1 MRKLMWFAIGFAGA
15 CAVFAYGMGNVW
27 IFPSVLLAVLAGIA
41 AVIIS
46 SRKSL
51 MQPLLGILAGCMA
64 GTIWFGMFH
73 FAYVRP
79 VTMLDGEQVRL
90 TITSSDYS
98 RITEYGAVL
107 EGTSEIGDHTYQ
119 LWVYLSDQTVLRPGD
134 SVTGD
139 FYIRLTTPG
148 GLRESTIFQGK
159 GIFLVAS
166 QRGELEI
173 LCPETIEKR
182 HYPALLAE
190 TIRKRLAELF
200 PEDVYPFTK
209 ALLLGDTLDL
219 DYGLD
224 TAFKISGI
232 RHIVAVS
239 GLHISILYGL
249 ICIVTLRKRFLTA
262 AVGIPVLILFA
273 AVAGLTPSA
282 LRACIMVSLMLLA
295 QLLNREYDPP
305 TALSFAVLVML
316 SVNPM
321 AVVSASLQLSAGCV
335 AGIFLFS
342 QPVCDWL
349 KERIPGKKGIRAKIR
364 NAVCTSISLS
374 LSAMSLTAPLCAC
387 YFGMVSLIG
396 PLTNLLTLWVVNLI
410 FNGLVV
416 TGILYLISP
425 AAAAFLASLLAWP
438 IRYVQELA
446 RMVAAF
452 PLAAVYTTSVYIVL
466 WLIFVYALLAVF
478 FLMKQK
484 RPGILLFCGITG
496 LCLALLLSW
505 AEPLMSDTRITMLNV
520 GQGQAILLQSEGKT
534 FLVDCGGDDDG
545 QTADLIA
552 GTLLSQGISRLDG
565 IVLTHYDRDH
575 AGAIHHLLARVE
587 TDCLFLPDTQNEFDI
602 PQTDGE
608 MIYVWEDMELSFGAS
623 KLKVYGPVYSGLS
636 NENSLCVLFDTE
648 NCDILITGDR
658 SSFGER
664 MLLRN
669 RMLQDVDILVA
680 GHHGA
685 GDSTSEDLL
694 RAVTPETVLISVARD
709 NIYDH
714 PSPALLQRLEKF
726 GCTVYRT
733 DKNGTIT
740 IRR

>member
-1 MRKLMWFAIGFAGA
+1 MWFAIGFAGA

-190 TIRKRLAELF
+190 TIRKRLEELF

-239 GLHISILYGL
+239 GLHISILYIYHNHDFQAQHIYL
-249 ICIVTLRKRFLTA
+249 
-262 AVGIPVLILFA
+262 
-273 AVAGLTPSA
+273 S
-282 LRACIMVSLMLLA
+282 SL
-295 QLLNREYDPP
+295 
-305 TALSFAVLVML
+305 
-316 SVNPM
+316 
-321 AVVSASLQLSAGCV
+321 
-335 AGIFLFS
+335 
-342 QPVCDWL
+342 
-349 KERIPGKKGIRAKIR
+349 
-364 NAVCTSISLS
+364 
-374 LSAMSLTAPLCAC
+374 
-387 YFGMVSLIG
+387 
-396 PLTNLLTLWVVNLI
+396 
-410 FNGLVV
+410 
-416 TGILYLISP
+416 
-425 AAAAFLASLLAWP
+425 
-438 IRYVQELA
+438 
-446 RMVAAF
+446 
-452 PLAAVYTTSVYIVL
+452 
-466 WLIFVYALLAVF
+466 
-478 FLMKQK
+478 
-484 RPGILLFCGITG
+484 
-496 LCLALLLSW
+496 
-505 AEPLMSDTRITMLNV
+505 
-520 GQGQAILLQSEGKT
+520 
-534 FLVDCGGDDDG
+534 
-545 QTADLIA
+545 
-552 GTLLSQGISRLDG
+552 
-565 IVLTHYDRDH
+565 
-575 AGAIHHLLARVE
+575 
-587 TDCLFLPDTQNEFDI
+587 
-602 PQTDGE
+602 
-608 MIYVWEDMELSFGAS
+608 
-623 KLKVYGPVYSGLS
+623 
-636 NENSLCVLFDTE
+636 
-648 NCDILITGDR
+648 
-658 SSFGER
+658 
-664 MLLRN
+664 
-669 RMLQDVDILVA
+669 
-680 GHHGA
+680 
-685 GDSTSEDLL
+685 
-694 RAVTPETVLISVARD
+694 
-709 NIYDH
+709 
-714 PSPALLQRLEKF
+714 
-726 GCTVYRT
+726 
-733 DKNGTIT
+733 
-740 IRR
+740 